1 MPKRHRVRARA
12 RRPIESAARVER
24 VERERVDRPARPRY
38 RGAPIGA
45 ATARA
50 IGEAS
55 PTLERAAVA
64 ERTYVM
70 KDFRRLGIVVAVM
83 LVLLV
88 ASGFGVQLLL
98 R

>member
-12 RRPIESAARVER
+12 RRPIESTARVER

-38 RGAPIGA
+38 RGAPIGP
-45 ATARA
+45 TARA

-55 PTLERAAVA
+55 PTLERAAAA

-70 KDFRRLGIVVAVM
+70 RDFQRLGAVVAVM